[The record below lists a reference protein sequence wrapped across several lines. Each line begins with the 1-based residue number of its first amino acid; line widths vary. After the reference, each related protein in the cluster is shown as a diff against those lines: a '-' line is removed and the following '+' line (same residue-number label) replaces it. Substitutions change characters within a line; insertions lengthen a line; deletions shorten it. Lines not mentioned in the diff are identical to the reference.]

1 MVTEAA
7 PTNDGLERQIG
18 LGLAVAI
25 AVNSTI
31 GTGIFRTPAAVAHHT
46 GSLAGAFAVWILGA
60 LIALSGALTL
70 AELAARYPRGGG
82 LYEYIRRAYG
92 RPLAFL
98 LGWTKLTLL
107 IPSAVGSFG
116 RLAAEAAA
124 VLFALP
130 PSEARDD
137 LVALAVIGAAALVNL
152 RGVGQAALV
161 QGVVTAVKYAGVA
174 VLAVVGLTS
183 AWRDVPMASVT
194 ATAAPAAGAFH
205 LAALVSVMWA
215 YDGWADLA
223 FVAGEVRDPR
233 RTLPRAFFL
242 GVVAIAAVYLAANV
256 GYATTLGYDGLVAS
270 TSGAN
275 MVAANVVGRV
285 IGEVGRRGLAALIL
299 VSCLGGCMASL
310 LTGSRTLVPMATD
323 GLLPAWLGRTSS
335 AGVPRAA
342 VAIAGTL
349 GAGYVL
355 VRSFEELTDGFVVG
369 YFPFYVLATCAVFLL
384 RRRDPL
390 GPDDYR
396 VPLYPLTP
404 LVFLVGASLLL
415 FGALIDL
422 SGTALGSFGVMA
434 AGVPVGLAWA
444 SYQRR
449 RGSSAA

>member
-1 MVTEAA
+1 VIAHDA
-7 PTNDGLERQIG
+7 PQNDGLQRQIG

-25 AVNSTI
+25 AINATI
-31 GTGIFRTPAAVAHHT
+31 GTGIFRTPAAVAHHA

-60 LIALSGALTL
+60 VIALSGALTL

-82 LYEYIRRAYG
+82 LYEYVRRAYG

-116 RLAAEAAA
+116 RLAAEATT

-130 PSEARDD
+130 PSELRDD
-137 LVALAVIGAAALVNL
+137 LLALAVIAAAVGVNL

-161 QGVVTAVKYAGVA
+161 QGVVTAVKYAGVLI
-174 VLAVVGLTS
+174 LAIVGLTS
-183 AWRDVPMASVT
+183 AWRDGPTTAVT
-194 ATAAPAAGAFH
+194 APLGGTFH

-223 FVAGEVRDPR
+223 FVAGEIREPR

-275 MVAANVVGRV
+275 MVAANVVGIV
-285 IGEVGRRGLAALIL
+285 IGEAGRRGLAALIL

-310 LTGSRTLVPMATD
+310 LTGSRTLVPMASD

-335 AGVPRAA
+335 AGVPQAA
-342 VAIAGTL
+342 VAIAGSL

-355 VRSFEELTDGFVVG
+355 IRSFEELTDGFVVG
-369 YFPFYVLATCAVFLL
+369 YFPFYVLATFAVFVL

-396 VPLYPLTP
+396 VPLFPLTP
-404 LVFLVGASLLL
+404 LVFLLGAVVLLI
-415 FGALIDL
+415 GALTDL
-422 SGTALGSFGVMA
+422 SGTALGSFAVMA
-434 AGVPVGLAWA
+434 AGVPVGAAWSLYEA
-444 SYQRR
+444 RR
-449 RGSSAA
+449 PAR